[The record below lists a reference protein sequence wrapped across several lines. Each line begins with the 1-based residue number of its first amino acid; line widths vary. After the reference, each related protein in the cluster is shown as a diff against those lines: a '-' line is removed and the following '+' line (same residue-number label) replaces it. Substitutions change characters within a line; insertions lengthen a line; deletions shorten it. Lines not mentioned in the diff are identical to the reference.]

1 MPATGDGHPGGS
13 RDPLGVPEPP
23 VRRACA
29 VLHLSGDRVFRR
41 RGVRGRRR
49 MVEAGLHAAP
59 PVGPETAPFLSF
71 RYTGHRSS
79 RCNER
84 FRYSP
89 LTATNRA
96 CSFRKG
102 DPWPK
107 NTTNPQRREC
117 CAGRG
122 GGAGG
127 GGAGGG

>member
-71 RYTGHRSS
+71 RSTGLADRRKVQIFPVDGYESGMQLQEGRSMT
-79 RCNER
+79 EP
-84 FRYSP
+84 RYH
-89 LTATNRA
+89 
-96 CSFRKG
+96 
-102 DPWPK
+102 
-107 NTTNPQRREC
+107 RREFL
-117 CAGRG
+117 A
-122 GGAGG
+122 
-127 GGAGGG
+127 